1 MAEKTVL
8 RIFPAITQNI
18 GLYFAIFIVAKIK
31 ITASNREYGEKC
43 IQNMHT
49 NAHIAIIKIIKIKTG
64 KNKKEIL
71 SDGL

>member
-1 MAEKTVL
+1 
-8 RIFPAITQNI
+8 
-18 GLYFAIFIVAKIK
+18 VAKIK

-71 SDGL
+71 PDGL